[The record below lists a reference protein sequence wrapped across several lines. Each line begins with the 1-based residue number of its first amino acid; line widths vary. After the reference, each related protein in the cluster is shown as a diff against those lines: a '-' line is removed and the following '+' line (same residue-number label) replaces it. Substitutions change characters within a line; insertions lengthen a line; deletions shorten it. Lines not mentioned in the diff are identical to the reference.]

1 MSRENCICCHACKS
15 MNKLYCDKCDDY
27 CCEENMKSHQ
37 EIFYLGD
44 QFERKV
50 KYAEN
55 ELCTKSNQI
64 RKSIIET
71 CNINISRNNYSLND
85 CENFFNSMQKVY
97 NELDYQKNEFDKKIA
112 QNKIKL
118 EKEKINLRNDYEQ
131 KIKDISDTFEKEKK
145 SIQIEIAN
153 DNTKKEE
160 KIKNLDNSKKILEEK
175 KVNILQRNADK
186 IVVDYITSEKSKI
199 ENDYQNEKKLIDEKN
214 QMVVNNLEYTEEEK
228 DLENNYLSI
237 INNIKNYS
245 KKIPFF
251 DNWIKVYNL
260 NKYLK

>member
-1 MSRENCICCHACKS
+1 MSRENCSCCSACK
-15 MNKLYCDKCDDY
+15 NIGKTYCDKCDDY

-55 ELCTKSNQI
+55 ELCTKSNQV
-64 RKSIIET
+64 RKNIDEI

-85 CENFFNSMQKVY
+85 CENFFNSMTNVY
-97 NELDYQKNEFDKKIA
+97 NELDNKKNEFNKKIE
-112 QNKIKL
+112 QFKTKL
-118 EKEKINLRNDYEQ
+118 ENGKKNLRNDYEL
-131 KIKDISDTFEKEKK
+131 KLKNISDIFEKEKI
-145 SIQIEIAN
+145 SIQNEITN
-153 DNTKKEE
+153 DNIKKEKTI
-160 KIKNLDNSKKILEEK
+160 KILDNSKKILEEE
-175 KVNILQRNADK
+175 KVNIAKRNVDE
-186 IVVDYITSEKSKI
+186 IVVDYITGEKSKI

-214 QMVVNNLEYTEEEK
+214 QLVKQKLEYTEEEK
-228 DLENNYLSI
+228 ALESDYLSI

-251 DNWIKVYNL
+251 DSWIKEYNL
-260 NKYLK
+260 NKYLN